1 MLVATLLRE
10 CVIPAFGVATTQR
23 RPECMMAKMRTM
35 LGKSSPDLGL
45 NQTPRSCNPA
55 ISSDT
60 A

>member
-1 MLVATLLRE
+1 MILPTLLRY
-10 CVIPAFGVATTQR
+10 CVIQPFGVATTQR

-45 NQTPRSCNPA
+45 NQAPRSCNPA